1 MASNI
6 FEGMYR
12 LVHVD
17 ANDNIVAELLEKHS
31 SEFGIADAATGTE
44 ATYETDAQKMPKVKK
59 HLSTVLRQ
67 DDKLVLRGMPDVDT
81 TVDVSDDGW
90 SLRIPVTFKNVRT
103 GVVYEKTLTF
113 ASFTEKISADVTL
126 EDGVWYDLLEYAIPA
141 QSMVKLGHAIQD
153 VRVDSAIY
161 IGFDSDITD

>member
-12 LVHVD
+12 LVHMD
-17 ANDNIVAELLEKHS
+17 ANDNIVAELMEKHS
-31 SEFGIADAATGTE
+31 SEFGITDGASGTE
-44 ATYETDAQKMPKVKK
+44 ATFETDAQKMPKIKK
-59 HLSTVLRQ
+59 SLSTVLRQ
-67 DDKLVLRGMPDVDT
+67 DDKLVLRGMPDTDT
-81 TVDVSDDGW
+81 TVDITDDTW
-90 SLRIPVTFKNVRT
+90 SVRIPVTFKNIRT

-113 ASFTEKISADVTL
+113 ASFTEKITADVTL
-126 EDGVWYDLLEYAIPA
+126 EDGVWYDLLEYGIPA

-161 IGFDSDITD
+161 IGYDSDITD